1 MPGTLCAAEGGPTV
15 ACWVQGMLMSDP
27 LEKLDPMSLL
37 YRFVLQAMLMSDPL
51 EKLDPM
57 SLMYR
62 LSCRPC

>member
-1 MPGTLCAAEGGPTV
+1 M